1 MKKTISLWLS
11 SLATVFL
18 SASPVLANGPGIY
31 NPALPILGQKEG
43 DVHLAYLLATFL
55 KVALIAAGLL
65 LLLYLVWGGFEWL
78 TSGGSKE
85 AVASARGR
93 LTAAFTGLV
102 LILLVLVII
111 NFIDWFF
118 HINLLAPEF
127 PEPQ

>member
-1 MKKTISLWLS
+1 MTKKIGLLLLS
-11 SLATVFL
+11 PA
-18 SASPVLANGPGIY
+18 VLANGPEGIY
-31 NPALPILGQKEG
+31 NPALPVLGRGEG
-43 DVHLAYLLATFL
+43 GEHLAYLVATFL

-85 AVASARGR
+85 AVASAKNR

-118 HINLLAPEF
+118 DINLLAPEF
-127 PEPQ
+127 PEP